1 MRSKA
6 EQDLT
11 KSPFVILMNK
21 VTQSEKE
28 TFELG
33 EKFAENLN
41 TGDVVALFG
50 ELGSGKTRMIQGI
63 CSGLGVQELVSS
75 PTFTL
80 INQYYGRVTV
90 YHFDFYRLSSIEE
103 VRNIGSEEYFYNN
116 GVSLIEWAD
125 RIADLLPPKRYE
137 IILDHVFDENSQ
149 NIRKIQIYHIDNNL
163 AE

>member
-1 MRSKA
+1 
-6 EQDLT
+6 
-11 KSPFVILMNK
+11 MNK

-80 INQYYGRVTV
+80 INEYHGRVKI

-103 VRNIGSEEYFYNN
+103 ARSIGSEDYFYDD

-125 RIADLLPPKRYE
+125 RIVELLPSKRYE
-137 IILDHVFDENSQ
+137 IILDHVFDETSQ
-149 NIRKIQIYHIDNNL
+149 HIRKIQIYQIDEDL